1 MTILIDGKPHRTLVS
16 CHKDG
21 SFTFYDGKKWIER
34 AAKVPWWIIATLPD
48 DEQQRVKA
56 HQ

>member
-1 MTILIDGKPHRTLVS
+1 MTVIIDGKPHRTLVS

-21 SFTFYDGKKWIER
+21 KFTYHDGKEWIKRVAE
-34 AAKVPWWIIATLPD
+34 VPWWIVATLPD
-48 DEQQRVKA
+48 DEQRRVKA